1 MSTISNVAK
10 FAVAVVASLA
20 TAELG
25 LIGAQALEA
34 DAKVTYKTLNPTPIK
49 VKKKGLF
56 KKTEVVTVNPITG
69 KMKPYSGKKEPAN
82 KKPYKY

>member
-10 FAVAVVASLA
+10 FAVAVVATLA
-20 TAELG
+20 TAEVG
-25 LIGAQALEA
+25 FMGAQALEQ
-34 DAKVTYKTLNPTPIK
+34 DAKVTYKTLNPSPIK